1 LNYPVLNY
9 LLGVYSSATIHFS
22 RRRKAG
28 IVCLLALLAAT
39 FGFTPFCDA
48 QRASGIIFFL
58 PKVSYYIYREN
69 IFKYT
74 YFHAK

>member
-9 LLGVYSSATIHFS
+9 LLGVNSSAIIHFS

-48 QRASGIIFFL
+48 QRASGIILFAESMLLYL
-58 PKVSYYIYREN
+58 P
-69 IFKYT
+69 
-74 YFHAK
+74 